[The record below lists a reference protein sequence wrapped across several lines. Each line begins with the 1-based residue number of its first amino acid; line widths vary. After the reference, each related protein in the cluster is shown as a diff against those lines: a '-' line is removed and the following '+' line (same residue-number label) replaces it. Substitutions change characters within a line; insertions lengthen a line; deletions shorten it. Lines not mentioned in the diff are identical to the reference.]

1 MTEMGNSQEM
11 SIFSKEYNLGRERK
25 REPRFYLVQ
34 HEVATHGSNGK
45 PKSID
50 TYKMRLM
57 CEPVD
62 QSTGNAAYKYTCTS
76 FIVKRKNSPE
86 VTIPS
91 MEGWSYEFNK
101 QLLSREGLDS
111 HGQMMGIPHAKFE
124 NLTDSNGAK
133 LPIELPYQIYS
144 AFTYFHTCCNM
155 VVEPDQFDRY
165 IGDLKRIGDKNES
178 EISSTEVPIN
188 LGSVILDG
196 SKYKTGITVLEFK
209 GLSNVDDKPCAI
221 IGYEEIGGTWVTF
234 IQAMPLMKVKT
245 VGGTQIRSDIYVD
258 LASLWVQKATYIV
271 TDITKTT
278 LFGIP
283 VDISIPVTT
292 HIINAV
298 PEAKF

>member
-1 MTEMGNSQEM
+1 MSKKSDSQEM
-11 SIFSKEYNLGRERK
+11 SILSKEYNLGRK
-25 REPRFYLVQ
+25 RTSEPYFYLVQ
-34 HEVATHGSNGK
+34 HEVVTHGSNGK
-45 PKSID
+45 LKSID
-50 TYKMRLM
+50 TYKMHLM

-62 QSTGNAAYKYTCTS
+62 RSTENAAYKYTCTS
-76 FIVKRKNSPE
+76 FTVKRKDSPE

-101 QLLSREGLDS
+101 QLLTKEGFNS
-111 HGQMMGIPHAKFE
+111 QGQMMGIPHAQFE
-124 NLTDSNGAK
+124 SLTDSKGKK

-155 VVEPDQFDRY
+155 VVEPDQFDKY

-178 EISSTEVPIN
+178 EPSSSELPIS

-196 SKYKTGITVLEFK
+196 SKYKTGKTALEFK
-209 GLSNVDDKPCAI
+209 GLSNVNDKSCAI
-221 IGYEEIGGTWVTF
+221 VGYKEIGGSWVTF

-245 VGGTQIRSDIYVD
+245 VGGTQIRADIYID

-283 VDISIPVTT
+283 VDISTIVTT
-292 HIINAV
+292 HTINAV
-298 PEAKF
+298 PEAEY